1 MKGICINYVTGLLLA
16 CCMYLSVNGCSSRTP
31 VAVVLAP
38 DAPASV
44 RSAAEDLAVS
54 LKKVFPD
61 ENFVLTN
68 DAGTEQRRIEIA
80 VDGQGTFESFR
91 VTRANEGHVLRI
103 AGADPLG
110 AVYGVYALLEYY
122 GCGFYLTYDTY
133 PAPEKGAWRLPDKDF
148 EDAPLVRERY
158 SFNWHNFLS
167 GCSGW
172 DLAQWKSWIDQCR
185 KLRYNVIMVH
195 AYGNNPMFTFEYGG
209 ITKEAGVLASTDQG
223 RDWGTPHVNDVR
235 RMIGG
240 EHFSEAA
247 FSAPEGLLPAGE
259 QVEAVQGLMK
269 KVFAHAGAQGMKIAF
284 QIDLDTNGN
293 NSPEMMD
300 ALPDSAKIK
309 VGGDRSGLSNMKAGG
324 DRFRPLPDTPEGKA
338 FYAAIVNKLLGLYPE
353 ITSIV
358 ACTRTDPQPGYS
370 VENFPAHWQK
380 EYNDIKNEKLTNGA
394 RLAGY
399 FWVGKA
405 VKTVQEVVK
414 EAGYENVTVSQA
426 SWSFRQWLPYADAC
440 SPENVALL
448 ALDYDMIRS
457 RPELDSPEGIQLLRD
472 LSSSGRRV
480 VPVIWSHHD
489 DGHYLGR
496 TYTPYGNF
504 ASRLEEAGCDSYGI
518 IHWLL
523 RPHGLYFKSHSVQTW
538 KATKDQPLPETC
550 RTMARHLF
558 GPQNET
564 AGGAYLLDWISNAPI
579 YGRETSDNMLD
590 SWASPQPFSEEGL
603 ASVKEGTERRKALLA
618 GVKPSPDIPDAKR
631 HLAYWQGLEDFNLQ
645 YISDEMSLR
654 LSSAA
659 FDSGDTDKAAALL
672 DRANPAATV
681 KKFEEYAA
689 SLGMIRGDLGLLIL
703 MNLKWYPA
711 FVGQNQALGR
721 ESYRI
726 SFGPTVFEP
735 LAQGSGNRSLHIDA
749 DKKYWLIQGAR
760 ELKGREWTLPESAA
774 LKADGFSESEK
785 EIVRTGLTWTDS
797 AEIRIIPVMTS
808 FFAPTQ
814 LKTPSGKPNRIK
826 VYINDLSIQK
836 EGDAQFDLL
845 LNGATKLGT
854 VTPKPGVAEIL
865 EFETP
870 EAVTHITAV
879 PNRGNVS
886 LCGITVEKFDSA
898 IHN

>member
-1 MKGICINYVTGLLLA
+1 MKKNFSNYRLWLFIAIIAVSVVTG
-16 CCMYLSVNGCSSRTP
+16 CSLSREKS
-31 VAVVLAP
+31 VAVVLAS
-38 DAPASV
+38 DASPAV
-44 RSAAEDLAVS
+44 RSATEDLVAS
-54 LKKVFPD
+54 LNKVFPKD
-61 ENFVLTN
+61 NFILEDN
-68 DAGTEQRRIEIA
+68 ANISNLRRIEIA

-91 VTRANEGHVLRI
+91 VTRANEDNVLRI

-122 GCGFYLTYDTY
+122 GCGFYMTYDTY
-133 PAPEKGAWRLPDKDF
+133 PAPEKGRWRLPEKDF
-148 EDAPLVRERY
+148 ADAPLARERY

-185 KLRYNVIMVH
+185 KMRYNVIMVH
-195 AYGNNPMFTFEYGG
+195 AYGNNPMFTFEYKG

-235 RMIGG
+235 RMTGG
-240 EHFSEAA
+240 EHFSGPVFA
-247 FSAPEGLLPAGE
+247 APEGLLPAGE
-259 QVEAVQGLMK
+259 QVAAVQSMMK

-284 QIDLDTNGN
+284 QIDLDTDGN
-293 NSPEMMD
+293 NPPEMM
-300 ALPDSAKIK
+300 ATLPDNAKIK
-309 VGGDRSGLSNMKAGG
+309 VGGDR
-324 DRFRPLPDTPEGKA
+324 FRPQPDTPEGKA
-338 FYAAIVNKLLGLYPE
+338 FYAAIINRLLGLYPE

-358 ACTRTDPQPGYS
+358 ACTRSEPQPGYA

-380 EYNDIKNEKLTNGA
+380 EYNDIKNEKLTNKA

-399 FWVGKA
+399 FWVSKA
-405 VKTVQEVVK
+405 VKTIQEIVK
-414 EAGYENVTVSQA
+414 ETGYENVMVSQA
-426 SWSFRQWLPYADAC
+426 SWSFKWFPYADAC
-440 SPENVALL
+440 SPKNVALL
-448 ALDYDMIRS
+448 ALDYDVVKNK
-457 RPELDSPEGIQLLRD
+457 PELDSPEGIQLLQA

-480 VPVIWSHHD
+480 VPIIWSHHD
-489 DGHYLGR
+489 DGHYFGR
-496 TYTPYGNF
+496 TYTPCRSF

-523 RPHGLYFKSHSVQTW
+523 RPHGLFFKSHSVQVW
-538 KATKDQPLPETC
+538 QSTKDQPLEETC
-550 RTMARHLF
+550 RIMGRNLF
-558 GPQNET
+558 GVKNEAT
-564 AGGAYLLDWISNAPI
+564 GGAYLFDWITNAPI
-579 YGRETSDNMLD
+579 YGRETSDFMFD
-590 SWASPQPFSEEGL
+590 AWATNQPFSDEKLKAVEEDT
-603 ASVKEGTERRKALLA
+603 KRRKALLA
-618 GVKPSPDIPDAKR
+618 GIKSPSNIPAAAH
-631 HLAYWQGLEDFNLQ
+631 HLAYWQGLEDFNLRMV
-645 YISDEMSLR
+645 SDETTLR
-654 LSSAA
+654 NSINALKGGDAA
-659 FDSGDTDKAAALL
+659 KAAALL
-672 DRANPAATV
+672 DKTDPAATI
-681 KKFEEYAA
+681 ETYAGFA
-689 SLGMIRGDLGLLIL
+689 SQLGLVRGDLGMLVL

-726 SFGPTVFEP
+726 NFGPTVFEP

-749 DKKYWLIQGAR
+749 DKKFWLMQGAR
-760 ELKGREWTLPESAA
+760 ELKGRAWTLPESTA
-774 LKADGFSESEK
+774 LKSDGFSESER
-785 EIVRTGLTWTDS
+785 EIVRTGLAWADS

-808 FFAPTQ
+808 SFAPAQ

-826 VYINDLSIQK
+826 VYVNDISIQK

-886 LCGITVEKFDSA
+886 LCGITVEQLK
-898 IHN
+898 